1 MAVTGNTNNQT
12 KRHGGTNAIS
22 LKGNNNN
29 GLQGFFGGPSNSI
42 SLSQYYRNTIKI
54 PPRQILMMIVMISLF
69 LMQQR
74 IRLFQH
80 QVQ

>member
-22 LKGNNNN
+22 LKGNSNN
-29 GLQGFFGGPSNSI
+29 GLQGFLVVQVTP
-42 SLSQYYRNTIKI
+42 LVLVNTIETLIKI

-74 IRLFQH
+74 NRLFQH